1 MAEALWDLIRS
12 RPTSDEGTASLD
24 RADRTTLT
32 YIDRL
37 STLSVASLTS
47 TEPEALS
54 HDSQSSFRSLQAL
67 SKRSHKAIDT
77 ADDALT
83 NLKDDIPRLLE
94 NGRALQAGIPPL
106 ETQANNFGEKYSKL
120 SDNPLLEHRKRI
132 MRLGENTDR
141 LSDILELPTLL
152 SSVIA
157 ASSNAATSQIG
168 SMSSAN
174 ASYTTALDLHAH
186 IKRLQRLYP
195 KSNLVQSIAFQ
206 AEGSMQEMK
215 MNLVAALRSQ
225 SLKLAGALRL
235 IGLLRRV
242 APDLD
247 DPYATNL
254 TGNAGEGQL
263 GGVFLAC
270 RHSLLLSTLG
280 ALQPLQ
286 ELADQEFTQSEEVR
300 KRNPWA
306 AGQQTERYLKRYIEV
321 FREQVFS
328 MISMY
333 YSIFPDSK
341 PGAKKE
347 REDEAKRQGGVK
359 YPERR
364 GTGEKK
370 KEARWVDPLFGPP
383 PPAGNTYVP
392 RVTKMLLDT
401 IKRYMPNVRDR
412 GSRDSL
418 FMQVLYCATSFGRLG
433 CDFSFKLYFFNTP
446 VNETTGEVAKQDETS
461 VPEYMRVMKRHQE
474 QASRLEQLASGAS
487 KKVGHEASSQA

>member
-12 RPTSDEGTASLD
+12 RQNPGEDHAASTT
-24 RADRTTLT
+24 ADRTILT

-77 ADDALT
+77 ADDAIT
-83 NLKDDIPRLLE
+83 NLKDEVPNLVK
-94 NGRALQAGIPPL
+94 NSQALQSGIPPL
-106 ETQANNFGEKYSKL
+106 ETRATSFGEKYSKL
-120 SDNPLLEHRKRI
+120 SDNPLLESRKRI

-157 ASSNAATSQIG
+157 ASKTAATSQIG
-168 SMSSAN
+168 SISSAN
-174 ASYTTALDLHAH
+174 ASYTTALDLHTH
-186 IKRLQRLYP
+186 IRRLERLYP
-195 KSNLVQSIAFQ
+195 KSNLVQSIASQ
-206 AEGSMQEMK
+206 AEESMQEMK
-215 MNLVAALRSQ
+215 LNLVAALRSP
-225 SLKLAGALRL
+225 SVKLAGAMRL

-242 APDLD
+242 APELD
-247 DPYATNL
+247 DPYATGL
-254 TGNAGEGQL
+254 KGNAGEGQL

-270 RHSLLLSTLG
+270 RHSLLLSTLD

-286 ELADQEFTQSEEVR
+286 ELADQEFSQSEEAR

-333 YSIFPDSK
+333 YSIFPRSK
-341 PGAKKE
+341 PGAKTE
-347 REDEAKRQGGVK
+347 HEDAPKKSDGSNLPAG
-359 YPERR
+359 R
-364 GTGEKK
+364 GIGEKK
-370 KEARWVDPLFGPP
+370 RATRWVDPLFGPP
-383 PPAGNTYVP
+383 PPAGHAYVP
-392 RVTKMLLDT
+392 RVTQMLLDT
-401 IKRYMPNVRDR
+401 LKKYMPNVGDR

-418 FMQVLYCATSFGRLG
+418 FMQVLYCATSFGRLR
-433 CDFSFKLYFFNTP
+433 CDFGFKLYFFDTP
-446 VNETTGEVAKQDETS
+446 VNETTGEEAKEDEPS
-461 VPEYMRVMKRHQE
+461 VPEYVRVMKRHQE
-474 QASRLEQLASGAS
+474 QASRLEQLASEAS
-487 KKVGHEASSQA
+487 RKVGRETESPT